1 MTRPCF
7 AATVPG
13 QGPAG
18 PVLEALEIAMSTRF
32 RPLFA
37 LSLLCLAASAAAVEL
52 PANLPKR
59 KAGLWEM
66 QMGMAGGQSQT
77 MKVCLDEATDKA
89 MYQMG
94 AQMSGSMCSK
104 FSLAVKD
111 GAVVADG
118 VCSLPGPQGNV
129 TMTSH
134 SETRFQGDSSYSTTG
149 HVKYDPAVMGHS
161 EADVSSSGK
170 WVGACAAG
178 QKPGDMILPNGQ
190 KVNINDMAAVR

>member
-1 MTRPCF
+1 
-7 AATVPG
+7 
-13 QGPAG
+13 
-18 PVLEALEIAMSTRF
+18 MSNRF

-66 QMGMAGGQSQT
+66 QMGMPGGQSQT

-94 AQMSGSMCSK
+94 ARMSGSMCSK
-104 FSLAVKD
+104 FSLAMKD
-111 GAVVADG
+111 GVVVADG
-118 VCSLPGPQGNV
+118 VCNMPGPQGNI

-134 SETRFQGDSSYSTTG
+134 SETRFQGDVAYSTTG

-161 EADVSSSGK
+161 ESDVSSSGK

-178 QKPGDMILPNGQ
+178 QKPGDMLLPNGQ
-190 KVNINDMAAVR
+190 KVNINEMAAGAK

>member
-1 MTRPCF
+1 
-7 AATVPG
+7 
-13 QGPAG
+13 
-18 PVLEALEIAMSTRF
+18 MSIRI

-37 LSLLCLAASAAAVEL
+37 LSLLCLAGTAAAVDI

-66 QMGMAGGQSQT
+66 TMGAAGGQSQT

-94 AQMSGSMCSK
+94 AQMSGSLCSK
-104 FSLAVKD
+104 FGLNVKD
-111 GAVVADG
+111 GVVIADG
-118 VCSLPGPQGNV
+118 VCNILGPQGNI

-134 SETRFQGDSSYSTTG
+134 SETRFQGDSAYQTAG
-149 HVKYDPAVMGHS
+149 HVKYDPAVMGRS
-161 EADVSSSGK
+161 EADVSSSGR
-170 WVGACAAG
+170 WTGACVAG

-190 KVNINDMAAVR
+190 KVNINDMAGAK

>member
-1 MTRPCF
+1 
-7 AATVPG
+7 
-13 QGPAG
+13 
-18 PVLEALEIAMSTRF
+18 MSVRM

-37 LSLLCLAASAAAVEL
+37 LSLLCLAASATAVEL

-104 FSLAVKD
+104 FALSVQG

-118 VCSLPGPQGNV
+118 VCSLPGPQGNI

-134 SETRFQGDSSYSTTG
+134 SETRFQGDSAYQTTG

-161 EADVSSSGK
+161 EADVSSSGR
-170 WVGACAAG
+170 WMGPCAKD
-178 QKPGDMILPNGQ
+178 QKPGDMILPTGQ
-190 KVNINDMAAVR
+190 KVNINDMGAAK

>member
-1 MTRPCF
+1 MSPPRSRF
-7 AATVPG
+7 ALA
-13 QGPAG
+13 
-18 PVLEALEIAMSTRF
+18 

-66 QMGMAGGQSQT
+66 QMGTAGGQSQS

-104 FSLAVKD
+104 FALNVKD

-118 VCSLPGPQGNV
+118 VCNLPGPQGTI

-134 SETRFQGDSSYSTTG
+134 SETRFQGDSSYQTTG
-149 HVKYDPAVMGHS
+149 HVKYDPAVMGRS

-190 KVNINDMAAVR
+190 KVNLNDMAKANAK